1 MTTASISHQQTES
14 TVTREPS
21 VIESM
26 APLALILAV
35 FYFLIIRPQQ
45 KKMKEHQETVSSLKS
60 GDRVVMG
67 SGIIGVIVNPD
78 SAESEAT
85 LEISQGVVINIR
97 KDMVSEVMPASD
109 TKAKKV
115 EPSKTSK
122 EKTKP
127 AVKTKKNK

>member
-45 KKMKEHQETVSSLKS
+45 KKMKDHQETVSSLKS

-67 SGIIGVIVNPD
+67 SGIIGVIINPD
-78 SAESEAT
+78 SGPSEAT
-85 LEISQGVVINIR
+85 LEISQGVIINIR
-97 KDMVSEVMPASD
+97 KDMVSEVTPASD
-109 TKAKKV
+109 TKTRKV
-115 EPSKTSK
+115 EQTKASK
-122 EKTKP
+122 EKTKSS
-127 AVKTKKNK
+127 VKTKKNK

>member
-60 GDRVVMG
+60 GDRVVMS